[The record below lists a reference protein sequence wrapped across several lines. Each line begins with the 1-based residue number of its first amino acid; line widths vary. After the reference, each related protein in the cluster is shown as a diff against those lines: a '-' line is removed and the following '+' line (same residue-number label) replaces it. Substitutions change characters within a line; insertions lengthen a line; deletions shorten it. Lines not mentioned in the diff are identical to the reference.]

1 MESPLDSIVNESNRL
16 LYQAFVS
23 IAKQYAAIGEIYR
36 SKALEKSSQV
46 ISLFPQ
52 EITSGYQLKGIPGIG
67 IGTMRRINLFICNGD
82 IKIEDHEYTRAAKK
96 ARVEQLATSQ
106 PAAEQPVAE
115 QPVAEP
121 VIDIL
126 IPAKRKYNVVV
137 LYKNQYKLLRETEQ
151 YYIFT

>member
-36 SKALEKSSQV
+36 SKALEKSSKV
-46 ISLFPQ
+46 ISLYPQ
-52 EITSGYQLKGIPGIG
+52 EITSGYQLNGIPGIG
-67 IGTMRRINLFICNGD
+67 IGTMRRINLFIRNGD
-82 IKIEDHEYTRAAKK
+82 IKIEEHEYTRAAKK
-96 ARVEQLATSQ
+96 ARVEQLATQ
-106 PAAEQPVAE
+106 PVTPQHVPEQPVAE
-115 QPVAEP
+115 QP

>member
-23 IAKQYAAIGEIYR
+23 ITKQYAAIGEIYR
-36 SKALEKSSQV
+36 SKALEKSSKV
-46 ISLFPQ
+46 ISLYPQ

-82 IKIEDHEYTRAAKK
+82 IKIEEHEYTRAAKK
-96 ARVEQLATSQ
+96 ARVQQLAT
-106 PAAEQPVAE
+106 PQPVAE